1 MTIDRIATTQDLR
14 LVAKRKL
21 PKPIF
26 DFIDGSAFQ
35 EITLRA
41 NCEDFDALRFYLRP
55 LRDVSQRSLDTTI
68 LGQDSTMP
76 AAIAPI
82 GLGGVA
88 FGNDGEKLAARAAKK
103 AGIPFTLGML
113 SIATMDQVHAEIGSF
128 WFQICLLKDRGLTKA
143 LIDKAIDLGCPTL
156 VVTVTWNA
164 GGLQSRMTRN
174 AMMLPPKITPGTLWD
189 FGIKPAW
196 VLRYLKGKRVAFNN
210 FEGLVPDP
218 GDLAHIVGQLDNT
231 ATFKDI
237 EWLRSVFPG
246 KIVIKGI
253 NCREDGQAAM
263 DHGADAVSVSN
274 HGGNQLDSAAS
285 TISVLPEVVEGVQG
299 RGEVLLDGGV
309 RSGQDLLKA
318 KALGANACL
327 LGRAHLFGLA
337 AYGEDGVIKALDL
350 MRYELDVSV
359 AQCGLTDVN
368 DASPDILKSQG

>member
-1 MTIDRIATTQDLR
+1 MSIDRIATIADLR
-14 LVAKRKL
+14 AEAKRKL

-26 DFIDGSAFQ
+26 DFVDGSAFQ

-41 NCEDFDALRFYLRP
+41 NCDDFDKLRFYLRP
-55 LRDVSQRSLDTTI
+55 LRDVSTRNLNTTI

-82 GLGGVA
+82 GLGGVMW
-88 FGNDGEKLAARAAKK
+88 GNDGEKLAARAAKQ

-113 SIATMDQVHAEIGSF
+113 SIATMDEVHAEIGSF
-128 WFQICLLKDRGLTKA
+128 WFQICLLKDRGLIKA
-143 LIDKAIDLGCPTL
+143 LVEKAINLGCPTL
-156 VVTVTWNA
+156 IVTVTWSA
-164 GGLQSRMTRN
+164 SGLQSRMTRN
-174 AMMLPPKITPGTLWD
+174 AMMLPPKITPRTLWD

-210 FEGLVPDP
+210 FDGLVPDP
-218 GDLAHIVGQLDNT
+218 GNLAHIVGQLDNT
-231 ATFKDI
+231 VTFKDI
-237 EWLRSVFPG
+237 EWLRSIFPG

-253 NCREDGQAAM
+253 NCAEDGKAAM

-285 TISVLPEVVEGVQG
+285 TISVLPEVVAGVDG

-309 RSGQDLLKA
+309 RSGQDILKA
-318 KALGANACL
+318 ISLGADACL

-337 AYGEDGVIKALDL
+337 AFGQEGVTKALEL
-350 MRYELDVSV
+350 IRYELDVSV
-359 AQCGLTDVN
+359 AQTGLTDVR
-368 DASPDILKSQG
+368 DASPDILAG

>member
-1 MTIDRIATTQDLR
+1 MSIDRIATIADLR
-14 LVAKRKL
+14 AAAKRKL

-26 DFIDGSAFQ
+26 DFVDGSAFQ

-41 NCEDFDALRFYLRP
+41 NCDDFDKLRFYLRP
-55 LRDVSQRSLDTTI
+55 LRDVSSRSLNTTI
-68 LGQDSTMP
+68 LGQESTMP

-82 GLGGVA
+82 GLGGVLR
-88 FGNDGEKLAARAAKK
+88 GNDGEKLAARAARK

-113 SIATMDQVHAEIGSF
+113 SIATMDEIHAEIGSF

-143 LIDKAIDLGCPTL
+143 LVDKAIDLGCPVL
-156 VVTVTWNA
+156 IVTVTWSA
-164 GGLQSRMTRN
+164 SGLQSRMTRN
-174 AMMLPPKITPGTLWD
+174 AMMLPPRVTPGTLWD

-218 GDLAHIVGQLDNT
+218 NDLAHIVGQLDNS
-231 ATFKDI
+231 ATFEDI
-237 EWLRSVFPG
+237 EWLRSIYPG

-253 NCREDGQAAM
+253 NCAEDGKAAM

-285 TISVLPEVVEGVQG
+285 TISVLPEVVAGVDG
-299 RGEVLLDGGV
+299 RGDVLLDGGV
-309 RSGQDLLKA
+309 RSGQDILKA
-318 KALGANACL
+318 KALGATACL

-337 AYGEDGVIKALDL
+337 AFGEEGVTKALEL

-359 AQCGLTDVN
+359 AQTGLTNVR
-368 DASPDILKSQG
+368 DASRDILVR